1 MELRNQP
8 LGVIIIIISCCL
20 YIFAAPGS
28 AYYRFCIYRST
39 LDITVSYTVHS
50 VSFKCGF
57 GYKWRNTNE
66 M

>member
-28 AYYRFCIYRST
+28 AYGSCVVYEP
-39 LDITVSYTVHS
+39 LDRYVDRHLDRYI
-50 VSFKCGF
+50 G
-57 GYKWRNTNE
+57 
-66 M
+66 